1 MKKKFKIISKTI
13 ILLVYLAT
21 LTTNL
26 FAFETDCSRLL
37 TDIKKYYE
45 TDSLGDM
52 PTIIQTTF
60 GFELAKKFSESK
72 DEFVF
77 ARDEKNYYS
86 VGKILSPIVHEKG
99 LKIGD
104 KLISLNG
111 NITKNLNEDQIS
123 KILLDSN
130 TDKLSIECLTGDTKK
145 NITLSKVETEH
156 VEKILIADLKSLQ
169 INEKEGSF
177 TANISLNFMI
187 QYLDSHKI
195 VELSEK
201 HLTKFF
207 EDTGKWDSYKCEY
220 DWEKWGDTGMPFPN
234 VNHDNRIEYNLNLN
248 QYYVEFYPFS
258 KKTGFYDEDSVEITF
273 FDEGLMKFS
282 HNYNLRNFPFD
293 KQKLNIDIIDTV
305 DIERSLLRYS
315 DYSPR
320 NLKSFINKSSLPGWK
335 LTGSDIRYE
344 IYQNPNNL
352 EGFVDDKLII
362 EILVERKHGYY
373 IYKVIFPIL
382 LILMVCWSAVF
393 IDPKELESRLTI
405 TIVCLLSLIAY
416 NFVIDSELPKL
427 DYLTVM
433 DYIILVSYV
442 YATIP
447 NFLSVI
453 SFSNIK
459 MKNKN
464 LALIESY
471 SKRYGIFSYIFIIF
485 VVIFYNANQDPNTA
499 ALFGWLVTD

>member
-1 MKKKFKIISKTI
+1 M
-13 ILLVYLAT
+13 
-21 LTTNL
+21 
-26 FAFETDCSRLL
+26 
-37 TDIKKYYE
+37 
-45 TDSLGDM
+45 
-52 PTIIQTTF
+52 
-60 GFELAKKFSESK
+60 
-72 DEFVF
+72 
-77 ARDEKNYYS
+77 
-86 VGKILSPIVHEKG
+86 
-99 LKIGD
+99 
-104 KLISLNG
+104 
-111 NITKNLNEDQIS
+111 
-123 KILLDSN
+123 
-130 TDKLSIECLTGDTKK
+130 
-145 NITLSKVETEH
+145 
-156 VEKILIADLKSLQ
+156 
-169 INEKEGSF
+169 
-177 TANISLNFMI
+177 
-187 QYLDSHKI
+187 
-195 VELSEK
+195 
-201 HLTKFF
+201 
-207 EDTGKWDSYKCEY
+207 
-220 DWEKWGDTGMPFPN
+220 
-234 VNHDNRIEYNLNLN
+234 
-248 QYYVEFYPFS
+248 
-258 KKTGFYDEDSVEITF
+258 
-273 FDEGLMKFS
+273 
-282 HNYNLRNFPFD
+282 
-293 KQKLNIDIIDTV
+293 
-305 DIERSLLRYS
+305 
-315 DYSPR
+315 
-320 NLKSFINKSSLPGWK
+320 KSFINKSSLPGWK

-433 DYIILVSYV
+433 DYIILVSYI